1 MCRWLSYS
9 GAPIFLEKL
18 LFEPEFS
25 LIAQSL
31 HARKAAVATN
41 GDGFGVG
48 WYGERPVPGLYR
60 DILPAWADPNLKS
73 LAHQI
78 RTRMYGSGPQTLPA
92 GLRPAT
98 FRYSD
103 RRAIPRSPRRGA
115 SCRGC

>member
-31 HARKAAVATN
+31 HARKAVVATN

-48 WYGERPVPGLYR
+48 WYGERPIPGLYR

-78 RTRMYGSGPQTLPA
+78 RAKDRKSTRLNSSHVTTSRMPSSA
-92 GLRPAT
+92 
-98 FRYSD
+98 
-103 RRAIPRSPRRGA
+103 
-115 SCRGC
+115 